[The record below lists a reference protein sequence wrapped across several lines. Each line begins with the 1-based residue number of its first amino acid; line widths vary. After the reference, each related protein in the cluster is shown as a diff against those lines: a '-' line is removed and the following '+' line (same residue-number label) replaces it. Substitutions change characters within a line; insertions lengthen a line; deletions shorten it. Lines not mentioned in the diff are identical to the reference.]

1 MKIIAWLNSPFDVLY
16 ALVAFIV
23 WFILW
28 HLINFITSKVLKKCD
43 INYDLM
49 GMGPILAPIASF
61 GIAILFT
68 LIILLLIAS
77 IQAVIEYGIKL
88 LFPFLI
94 FWGGF
99 IAFAVFFIKKF
110 KE

>member
-1 MKIIAWLNSPFDVLY
+1 MKIIAWLNSSFNVLY
-16 ALVAFIV
+16 VLVAFV
-23 WFILW
+23 AWFILW

-77 IQAVIEYGIKL
+77 IQAAIEYGIKL
-88 LFPFLI
+88 LFPLLI
-94 FWGGF
+94 FWG
-99 IAFAVFFIKKF
+99 ILTVSILFFIKKF

>member
-1 MKIIAWLNSPFDVLY
+1 MKIIEWLNSSFDVLY

-49 GMGPILAPIASF
+49 GMGPFLAPIASF
-61 GIAILFT
+61 GIAIFLS
-68 LIILLLIAS
+68 LIILLFVAS
-77 IQAVIEYGIKL
+77 IQVTIEYGIKL
-88 LFPFLI
+88 LFPILI

-110 KE
+110 KK